1 MIVVKAGGRALE
13 ANLDKILESLAK
25 HFKLGRKLIFVHGG
39 GDIVSRYERL
49 MGLEPRFITSP
60 SGIRSRY
67 TDEKELEVY
76 VMVMAGKLNK
86 EIVARL
92 QALGVKAIGLSGAD
106 GALLKAVRK
115 KKLIIVDERGRK
127 RVIKGGYTGSI
138 KEVDVELLE
147 RILDSGYLAVISPI
161 AIGSEH
167 ELLNVD
173 ADQAASAI
181 AIAAKAEKLLIL
193 TDVEGLILDGRLIHE
208 LHADDFEKIKER
220 IGVGMNRKVML
231 CVKAVKN
238 GVRAAIISSGL
249 IEDPLSA
256 IEGGRGTRILP

>member
-25 HFKLGRKLIFVHGG
+25 HYKLGEKLIFVHGG
-39 GDIVSRYERL
+39 GDTVSRYERL

-106 GALLKAVRK
+106 GGLLKAIRK

-147 RILDSGYLAVISPI
+147 KILDSGYLAVISPI

-181 AIAAKAEKLLIL
+181 AMADAA
-193 TDVEGLILDGRLIHE
+193 
-208 LHADDFEKIKER
+208 
-220 IGVGMNRKVML
+220 
-231 CVKAVKN
+231 
-238 GVRAAIISSGL
+238 
-249 IEDPLSA
+249 
-256 IEGGRGTRILP
+256 

>member
-1 MIVVKAGGRALE
+1 M
-13 ANLDKILESLAK
+13 
-25 HFKLGRKLIFVHGG
+25 
-39 GDIVSRYERL
+39 
-49 MGLEPRFITSP
+49 
-60 SGIRSRY
+60 
-67 TDEKELEVY
+67 
-76 VMVMAGKLNK
+76 
-86 EIVARL
+86 
-92 QALGVKAIGLSGAD
+92 
-106 GALLKAVRK
+106 KAVRK
-115 KKLIIVDERGRK
+115 KKLIIGDERGK
-127 RVIKGGYTGSI
+127 RVIAGGYTGSI
-138 KEVDVELLE
+138 REVDVELLE
-147 RILDSGYLAVISPI
+147 NILDSGCLAVISPI

-208 LHADDFEKIKER
+208 LHVDDFEKIKEK
-220 IGVGMNRKVML
+220 IGAGMNRKVML

-256 IEGGRGTRILP
+256 IEGGSCTRILP